1 MSVEIGSLENKS
13 NVCASQKSQLD
24 ELRRRI
30 ESIANREDLT
40 SEESLRAYLE
50 AFREETRVI
59 EEKSKASIG
68 QIESKLDQAR
78 DLKSKID
85 QNIQN
90 KNDMK
95 RKYK

>member
-30 ESIANREDLT
+30 ESIANRDDLT

-50 AFREETRVI
+50 AFREETRVS
-59 EEKSKASIG
+59 EEKSKANIA
-68 QIESKLDQAR
+68 QIETKLDQAR
-78 DLKSKID
+78 DLKSKLD